1 MQAQLDSHRYQRF
14 ALRAFCWR
22 NRDQSGSNDEGP
34 VMSDKSPR
42 QTMSKKVGKS
52 LKETRVAK
60 DAKAVLRAA
69 STEASIHDKLPHG
82 KKR

>member
-1 MQAQLDSHRYQRF
+1 
-14 ALRAFCWR
+14 
-22 NRDQSGSNDEGP
+22 
-34 VMSDKSPR
+34 MSDKSPR